1 MKKSHKLSF
10 FTIKKVELPI
20 QFCYNIRMQL
30 LPFNENDYQTL
41 YDFMKPLWL
50 ETYGPILP
58 ESQILFLL
66 DKYFARDNLTS
77 FRQRG
82 YVYRK
87 IDDVGV
93 LVYLPRENDIYLDK
107 LYLQPHARG
116 KEYPK
121 HIFNELI
128 KTYKKP
134 IMLNVNQANERAVR
148 CYEKNGFTII
158 KKEKIDL
165 GNGMYNVDFVMQLS
179 I

>member
-1 MKKSHKLSF
+1 
-10 FTIKKVELPI
+10 
-20 QFCYNIRMQL
+20 MQL

-50 ETYGPILP
+50 ETYGNILP

-66 DKYFARDNLTS
+66 DKYFSPENLPT
-77 FRQRG
+77 FRERG

-107 LYLQPHARG
+107 LYIQPNARG

-121 HIFNELI
+121 HIFNKLI
-128 KTYKKP
+128 KTYEKP
-134 IMLNVNQANERAVR
+134 ITLNVNQANKRAIR
-148 CYEKNGFTII
+148 CYEKNGFVVI
-158 KKEKIDL
+158 KKEIIDL
-165 GNGMYNVDFVMQLS
+165 GNGMYNVDYVMQLS
-179 I
+179 K